1 MPHVDSFDGLIVMGG
16 PMSVNDT
23 VEFPWLVAEIE
34 LIRSSIQAG
43 KKILGI
49 CLGAQLIARALEST
63 VYRNRQKEIGWF
75 PVAFTT
81 SAKKLIPS
89 TASDDRVTV
98 FHWHGETFDLPPEA
112 MAIGSSSATE
122 NQGLLFGDHVLGL
135 QFHLEMTKDQLSAII
150 DNCRSELKPGA
161 VIQPEDKL
169 LSGFTE
175 YGDRNKAILFEVLDN
190 FFG

>member
-1 MPHVDSFDGLIVMGG
+1 MTRIQVLQHVEFEGLGSIRGWLDRKNYPVTTSKIFEACIMPHVDSFDGLIVMGG

-98 FHWHGETFDLPPEA
+98 FHWHGETFDLLA
-112 MAIGSSSATE
+112 G
-122 NQGLLFGDHVLGL
+122 V
-135 QFHLEMTKDQLSAII
+135 
-150 DNCRSELKPGA
+150 
-161 VIQPEDKL
+161 
-169 LSGFTE
+169 
-175 YGDRNKAILFEVLDN
+175 
-190 FFG
+190 